1 MNRGILELKFTGSCL
16 KTEWARKDEGEPM
29 PTLAIY
35 ENSLKSYQAQINR
48 FPLLAREEEFR
59 LAVRFREKGDVE
71 AAHRLIASHLRFVAK
86 VAFEYKS
93 YGINLA
99 DLIQEGNIGL
109 ILALKKFDPY
119 KGHRFVS
126 YAVWWVRAC
135 IQAFV
140 LKNWSL
146 VKMGTTQAQKKLFY
160 KIGRIRTALELNHQ
174 EGQYDALAKELRV
187 NKEDILEMEQRMTS
201 KDLSLEATTGE
212 HLTHLDLLQQDGP
225 DQEEQLSKKEEI
237 EHRESQISAA
247 MKRLNE
253 RECYVIQHRIM
264 ADEPLTLQKIG
275 NHLRI
280 SKERVRQIEGEALRK
295 LREEFTAGIDP
306 IGSPP
311 YPNPTLN
318 AKELCGSLY

>member
-1 MNRGILELKFTGSCL
+1 M
-16 KTEWARKDEGEPM
+16 
-29 PTLAIY
+29 LASAVH

-48 FPLLAREEEFR
+48 FPLLAREEEFN
-59 LAVRFREKGDVE
+59 LAVRYREKGDVE
-71 AAHRLIASHLRFVAK
+71 AAHRLITSHLRFVVK
-86 VAFEYKS
+86 VAFEYRS
-93 YGINLA
+93 YGIKLA

-146 VKMGTTQAQKKLFY
+146 VKIGTTQAQKKLFY
-160 KIGRIRTALELNHQ
+160 KIGRIKTALELNHK
-174 EGQYDALAKELRV
+174 EEQYDALAKKLRV
-187 NKEDILEMEQRMTS
+187 NKEDIIEMEQRMTS

-212 HLTHLDLLQQDGP
+212 QLTHLDLLQQDVP

-237 EHRESQISAA
+237 KHRESQISAA

-264 ADEPLTLQKIG
+264 TDEPLTLEKIG

-280 SKERVRQIEGEALRK
+280 STERARQIQGEALRK
-295 LREEFTAGIDP
+295 LRKEFTVGIDP